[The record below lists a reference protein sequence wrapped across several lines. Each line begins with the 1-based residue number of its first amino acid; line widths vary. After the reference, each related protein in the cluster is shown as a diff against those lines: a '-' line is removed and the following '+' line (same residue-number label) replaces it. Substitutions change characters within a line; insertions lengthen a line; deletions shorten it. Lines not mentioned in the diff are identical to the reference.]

1 MSVSEASTNQDTRQK
16 ISQELTL
23 SETLRVLEVAR
34 GFRNERQEAA
44 VALARAEVRQM
55 MRQRLLDAAA
65 ITGDPITEAD
75 IDAAIDQ
82 YFATQHLYSDPP
94 FSFSVLLAHV
104 WIRRF
109 RVVAFL
115 IVVFFAWY
123 LLR

>member
-1 MSVSEASTNQDTRQK
+1 MAVSEVSTNQDMRQK

-34 GFRNERQEAA
+34 GLRNERQEAA

-82 YFATQHLYSDPP
+82 YFVTQHLYSDPP
-94 FSFSVLLAHV
+94 LSFSVFLAYV

-109 RVVAFL
+109 RVLAFL
-115 IVVFFAWY
+115 IVIFVAWY

>member
-1 MSVSEASTNQDTRQK
+1 MSVSEASTNQDMRQQ

-82 YFATQHLYSDPP
+82 YFATQHLYADPP
-94 FSFSVLLAHV
+94 FSISVFLAHV

-109 RVVAFL
+109 RVVASL
-115 IVVFFAWY
+115 IVVFIAWY

>member
-1 MSVSEASTNQDTRQK
+1 MAVSEVSTNQDMRQK
-16 ISQELTL
+16 FSQELTL

-34 GFRNERQEAA
+34 GLRNERQEAA

-82 YFATQHLYSDPP
+82 YFATQHLYADPP
-94 FSFSVLLAHV
+94 FSFSVFLAHV
-104 WIRRF
+104 WVRRF
-109 RVVAFL
+109 RVAASL
-115 IVVFFAWY
+115 IVVFIAWY